1 MAETG
6 PGQRYDSP
14 APDRDFAAMI
24 LTNLKA
30 AGVQQAHKED
40 KIIFSGL
47 TGWPGRFIRHPP
59 DDRPVKVEFC
69 ANWQLGQD
77 LALANGITA
86 PPKP

>member
-1 MAETG
+1 VYEFFNRAEFIK
-6 PGQRYDSP
+6 S
-14 APDRDFAAMI
+14 
-24 LTNLKA
+24 L
-30 AGVQQAHKED
+30 AGTEKLAVGTPYNS
-40 KIIFSGL
+40 KIASVDIAGDVAVAKVEND
-47 TGWPGRFIRHPP
+47 RHPP